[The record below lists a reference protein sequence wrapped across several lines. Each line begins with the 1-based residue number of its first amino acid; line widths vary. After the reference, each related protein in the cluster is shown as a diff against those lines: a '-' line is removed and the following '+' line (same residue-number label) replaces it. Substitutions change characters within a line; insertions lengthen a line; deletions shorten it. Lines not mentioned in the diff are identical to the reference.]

1 MKVHEKLD
9 RHKEFCGRVSTDV
22 LLKDT
27 LIFSSKV
34 FNPVSGAV
42 SWHQS
47 LFHFHSLKICFGFLE
62 EVKNYKAK
70 VKGNLE
76 MTSKKIHGY
85 GRFSKLYLFKL
96 CLCKSFSMLWV
107 LGLPLHFVSQENSI
121 QRIHNLATPLHFCSL
136 HWGDFLGLVPKEK
149 QASLHGRLV
158 CMVVFGDFAK
168 LLGFEFYLS

>member
-9 RHKEFCGRVSTDV
+9 RRKEFCGRVSTDV
-22 LLKDT
+22 SLKDT
-27 LIFSSKV
+27 LIFSIKV
-34 FNPVSGAV
+34 PNPVSGAV

-47 LFHFHSLKICFGFLE
+47 LSYFHSLKICFGFLE

-107 LGLPLHFVSQENSI
+107 LGFPLHFVSI
-121 QRIHNLATPLHFCSL
+121 QRIHNLASPLYFCSL
-136 HWGDFLGLVPKEK
+136 RWGDFLGLVPKEN
-149 QASLHGRLV
+149 QASLHGRWVCLV
-158 CMVVFGDFAK
+158 VVGDFAE